1 MRKKIK
7 TLVYPFDDECE
18 AFLEFHSWM
27 EYIDII
33 AVDTPCGWGNMNFIE
48 EGNIQ
53 QIGSNIKGIELLWIV
68 ESTNKITL
76 NEFEKR
82 LIFLTKDIKNILV
95 SRKLSAEEFDK
106 LEEIAKINSVKI
118 IEEKDIIGT
127 LSEQSFEESG
137 EGYALKDIEIPIVM
151 IAGAG
156 ENCNKFELELLI
168 ANKLKEIGYK
178 VSIVTSRSHVNCL
191 GVHSFP
197 TFMFQSLKDENEKI
211 IAYNNYI
218 KYLSEIDKPDI
229 FVLGVPGGILPITRR
244 QPEHFGI
251 FAFEV
256 FNSVKPDYMIFNL
269 YNADVERKYLSEMK
283 MLMKYRFDVDIDA
296 FYISNYIQDGLS
308 LNTFMPIKYIRQE
321 QQDVEEKW
329 EKFGEGNYYKSK
341 ITLLVENLIQTLNG
355 YKEIEIL

>member
-1 MRKKIK
+1 
-7 TLVYPFDDECE
+7 
-18 AFLEFHSWM
+18 
-27 EYIDII
+27 
-33 AVDTPCGWGNMNFIE
+33 
-48 EGNIQ
+48 
-53 QIGSNIKGIELLWIV
+53 
-68 ESTNKITL
+68 
-76 NEFEKR
+76 
-82 LIFLTKDIKNILV
+82 
-95 SRKLSAEEFDK
+95 
-106 LEEIAKINSVKI
+106 
-118 IEEKDIIGT
+118 
-127 LSEQSFEESG
+127 
-137 EGYALKDIEIPIVM
+137 M

-329 EKFGEGNYYKSK
+329 EKFGEGIYYKSK

>member
-1 MRKKIK
+1 MVRLEKNDPLMLARQLPIK
-7 TLVYPFDDECE
+7 SVALILAGGRGTRLKDLTIKRAKPAVHFGGKFRIIDFALSNCINSGIRRIGVITQYQSHTLVQHIQRGWSFFSEE
-18 AFLEFHSWM
+18 MNEFVDLLPAQQRVHGENW
-27 EYIDII
+27 YRGTADAVTQNLDII
-33 AVDTPCGWGNMNFIE
+33 SRYKAEYVVILAGDHIYKQDYSRMLIDHVEKGARCTVACMPVPIE
-48 EGNIQ
+48 EA
-53 QIGSNIKGIELLWIV
+53 
-68 ESTNKITL
+68 
-76 NEFEKR
+76 
-82 LIFLTKDIKNILV
+82 
-95 SRKLSAEEFDK
+95 SAF
-106 LEEIAKINSVKI
+106 
-118 IEEKDIIGT
+118 G
-127 LSEQSFEESG
+127 
-137 EGYALKDIEIPIVM
+137 VM
-151 IAGAG
+151 A
-156 ENCNKFELELLI
+156 
-168 ANKLKEIGYK
+168 
-178 VSIVTSRSHVNCL
+178 V
-191 GVHSFP
+191 
-197 TFMFQSLKDENEKI
+197 DENEKI

-329 EKFGEGNYYKSK
+329 EKFGEGIYYKSK